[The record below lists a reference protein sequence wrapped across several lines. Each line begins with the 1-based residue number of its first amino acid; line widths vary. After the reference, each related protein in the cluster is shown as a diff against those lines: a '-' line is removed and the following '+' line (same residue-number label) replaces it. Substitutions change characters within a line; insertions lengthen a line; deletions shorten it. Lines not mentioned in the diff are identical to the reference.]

1 MLNKEVKPIWLASFP
16 KSGNT
21 WTRLFLS
28 ALLQEKEL
36 DINNMATDGI
46 ISARNVIDSTLGINS
61 AEIPEDSF
69 LKYRSELYH
78 KWAENHLK
86 KEYLLTKVHDG
97 CILKGHI
104 LFPPSITRGV
114 IYILRNP
121 FDMVASIANHNGI
134 TIKKAVKSLCN
145 NEYTIAN
152 KKTNLNSQISQ
163 HLGTWSQHVEGWT
176 NIHRNNLFLMKYE
189 DMLNDGINTF
199 SAAVRYLEL
208 DYTKEQIE
216 KAIEE
221 VSFKNVQKKE
231 TESTFKETPTKAERF
246 FRNGK
251 MGGWRNEITEDQAKY
266 IIDCNY
272 ETLLKYN
279 YIEKDGTIL
288 V

>member
-1 MLNKEVKPIWLASFP
+1 
-16 KSGNT
+16 
-21 WTRLFLS
+21 
-28 ALLQEKEL
+28 
-36 DINNMATDGI
+36 
-46 ISARNVIDSTLGINS
+46 
-61 AEIPEDSF
+61 
-69 LKYRSELYH
+69 
-78 KWAENHLK
+78 
-86 KEYLLTKVHDG
+86 
-97 CILKGHI
+97 
-104 LFPPSITRGV
+104 
-114 IYILRNP
+114 
-121 FDMVASIANHNGI
+121 MVASIANHNGI
-134 TIKKAVKSLCN
+134 TIKKAVKNLCN

-152 KKTNLNSQISQ
+152 KKTNLNNQISQ

-199 SAAVRYLEL
+199 TALVRYLEL
-208 DYTKEQIE
+208 NYTKEEIE

-221 VSFKNVQKKE
+221 VSFNKVQKKE
-231 TESTFKETPTKAERF
+231 TENTFKEKPTKAERF

-272 ETLLKYN
+272 ETLLKYK